1 MSTFGKNV
9 MSARKR
15 LSVTKMATVVNSC
28 QRLDCDPDKEL
39 EKGRNLFLPFLAAHC
54 EHIDNKDSPQDTSLV
69 W

>member
-1 MSTFGKNV
+1 
-9 MSARKR
+9 
-15 LSVTKMATVVNSC
+15 MATVVNSC

-54 EHIDNKDSPQDTSLV
+54 EHIDNKESPQDTSLV